1 MEIIAC
7 KAYAASVVPGD
18 KKMSILPALL
28 RTWFASLADEDS
40 EAGEVQRMIELSGM
54 VGGVLDREDPA

>member
-7 KAYAASVVPGD
+7 KAYATIVVPGD

-28 RTWFASLADEDS
+28 RTWFSSLADEDG

-54 VGGVLDREDPA
+54 VGGLLDSEDPA